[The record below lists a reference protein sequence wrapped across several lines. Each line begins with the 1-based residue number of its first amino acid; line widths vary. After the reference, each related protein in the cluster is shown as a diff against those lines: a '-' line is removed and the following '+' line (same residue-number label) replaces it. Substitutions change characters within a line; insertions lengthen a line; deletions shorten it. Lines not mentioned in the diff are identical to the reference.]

1 MSIIFC
7 PDSTFSSQ
15 HRLEASSSG
24 WTEGGSGS
32 HLSVMTM
39 TADLPKP
46 NDRRDDGAPDYDV
59 LIVGGGM
66 VGLTLAAALG
76 GAGTAVGVVDR
87 AEMEATTDP
96 GFDGR
101 ASAIAAGSR
110 AVLDAIGVWP
120 TMARHAG
127 PILEI
132 RVTDGSSPLF
142 LHYDSRELGDGPLG
156 HIVENR
162 HIRRAL
168 LDRLTALRSVRIIG
182 GRSVVANDR
191 GALGA
196 AALLDDGTRLT
207 SRLIVAADG
216 RDSPLRQD
224 AGIGVTG
231 WSYDQSGIVC
241 TVAHALPHRGIA
253 QERFLAP
260 GPFAILPMTG
270 DRSSIVWTERSDVA
284 DRLMALD
291 DAAFA
296 DELARRF
303 GDYLGELSIIGKR
316 FSYPLS
322 LVHAERYIDDR
333 LALIGDAAHGMHPIA
348 GQGFNIGIRDIA
360 ALAEVVVDAIRLG
373 LDPGATTVLERYQ
386 RWRRFDNTIM
396 LAVTDGLN
404 RLFSNQITPIRLVRD
419 AGLAAVD
426 RLPALKRVLMRH
438 AMGQAGELPR
448 LVLGQPL

>member
-1 MSIIFC
+1 MTTIA
-7 PDSTFSSQ
+7 DW
-15 HRLEASSSG
+15 LE
-24 WTEGGSGS
+24 
-32 HLSVMTM
+32 
-39 TADLPKP
+39 P
-46 NDRRDDGAPDYDV
+46 NDRLVDCAHDYDV

-76 GAGTAVGVVDR
+76 GAGLAVGVVDR
-87 AEMEATTDP
+87 AAMEATTDP

-120 TMARHAG
+120 AMARHAA

-132 RVTDGSSPLF
+132 RVSDGSSPLF
-142 LHYDSRELGDGPLG
+142 LHYDSRDLGDGPLG

-168 LDRLTALRSVRIIG
+168 LDRLAALDTVRIIG
-182 GRSVVANDR
+182 GRGVVANDR
-191 GALGA
+191 AALGA

-216 RDSPLRQD
+216 RHSPLRRD

-231 WSYDQSGIVC
+231 WTYDQTGIVC
-241 TVAHALPHRGIA
+241 TVAHARPHRGIA
-253 QERFLAP
+253 QERFLPP

-270 DRSSIVWTERSDVA
+270 DRSSIVWTERA
-284 DRLMALD
+284 NLAPRLLALD
-291 DAAFA
+291 DAAFT

-303 GDYLGELSIIGKR
+303 GDYLGELSVVGKR

-333 LALIGDAAHGMHPIA
+333 LALIGDAAHAIHPIA
-348 GQGFNIGIRDIA
+348 GQGFNIGVRDVA
-360 ALAEVVVDAIRLG
+360 ALAEVVVDTTRLG
-373 LDPGATTVLERYQ
+373 LDPGATTALERYQ
-386 RWRRFDNTIM
+386 RWRRFDNSIM

-404 RLFSNQITPIRLVRD
+404 RLFSNEIAPVRLARD

-438 AMGQAGELPR
+438 AMGQVGELPR
-448 LVLGQPL
+448 LVQGRSL